1 MQTTR
6 VMLCSGYSQKGFY
19 RSCPGVF
26 EKGVQQSA
34 QGEFRERALAGLSE
48 RFNFLF

>member
-1 MQTTR
+1 MQATR
-6 VMLCSGYSQKGFY
+6 VTLWSGYSRKGFY

-34 QGEFRERALAGLSE
+34 QGEVRDRALAGLT
-48 RFNFLF
+48 LLK